1 MADRLANE
9 ARANMGPRA
18 KAYIEEC
25 RVRTGVLQQTADALA
40 AAMPVLHQLPRVP
53 KPARTAR
60 IPTSSCHEWVWAQN
74 QWMCVTCGRSCR
86 CRNRKIMG
94 SPCLGFPA
102 YADIDLSH
110 RCYRGFVGH
119 LPLVFCRACGAHS
132 TARKGKLLQQCRPRP
147 STIVTRLR
155 RGVHP
160 ATRAPL
166 IGVQPLGRLVR
177 RTHALQSQLAQSR
190 QGHDTQTEA
199 RDESSSAEPPPL
211 PWDEAALAAA
221 FHAMEP
227 EDFEDEWQEDFL
239 VACQLGVH
247 GGL

>member
-1 MADRLANE
+1 
-9 ARANMGPRA
+9 
-18 KAYIEEC
+18 
-25 RVRTGVLQQTADALA
+25 LA

-53 KPARTAR
+53 RPARAAHPSNPAR
-60 IPTSSCHEWVWAQN
+60 HEWVWARA
-74 QWMCVTCGRSCR
+74 QWMCVTCGRSSR
-86 CRNRKIMG
+86 QRNRQIMG

-102 YADIDLSH
+102 FSDIDPSH
-110 RCYRGFVGH
+110 RSYRGFVGH

-132 TARKGKLLQQCRPRP
+132 TSRKGKLLQQCRPHP

-160 ATRAPL
+160 ASRAPMA
-166 IGVQPLGRLVR
+166 GVQPLGRLVR
-177 RTHALQSQLAQSR
+177 RTQALQQQIAQTRLGQDPRSEPL
-190 QGHDTQTEA
+190 G
-199 RDESSSAEPPPL
+199 ESSSAEPPAV
-211 PWDEAALAAA
+211 PWDEADLAAA
-221 FHAMEP
+221 FHAMEQ